1 MATAMLD
8 LRKRF
13 GRLVA
18 AHRKR
23 RGLTQDALATAAD
36 LSVDMVARI
45 EGGAT
50 GARFTTI
57 AKLADALEVDPAE
70 FFAVGAG
77 GDVTQRAALNDLFA
91 RLSGLPD
98 RDLQLI
104 ADLVEVVLRRR

>member
-1 MATAMLD
+1 
-8 LRKRF
+8 
-13 GRLVA
+13 VA

-57 AKLADALEVDPAE
+57 AKLADALGVDPAE

-77 GDVTQRAALNDLFA
+77 GEAQRAVLNDLFA
-91 RLSGLPD
+91 RLSTLPD